1 MTNGVR
7 ETKRRQRYPGDDA
20 VLPFRTVR
28 SGVDGR
34 VVRLAAVA
42 DTILGG
48 HNYPEA
54 VSRVLGEAM
63 ALTAMLGT
71 ALKPGGR
78 LILEART
85 DGPLR
90 SLAVNFELP
99 EPGSGPAVTGRM
111 RGYAGFD
118 AAAVSMLAGD
128 EAAAG
133 LLGQGHLALTI
144 EPGAGRDS
152 YQGVTALDGGS
163 LTDAA
168 RAYFRQSEQI
178 PTFIRLVVA
187 REMIPLAGDAAP
199 EWLWR
204 IGGLMIQHLA
214 ADGLDGTEVDT
225 SSAGEDEAE
234 TDAPQAS
241 DPDEAWRRARLLA
254 ETVEDHELIDP
265 TLPPERLLYRLF
277 HEEGVRVRE
286 AVPLE
291 TYCRC
296 SRERIAGFLAQFREA
311 ELADLRAEDGSVIVT
326 CEFCGTSY
334 VFAEQED
341 V

>member
-1 MTNGVR
+1 MSDGQGDP
-7 ETKRRQRYPGDDA
+7 RRWQSHAGDDA
-20 VLPFRTVR
+20 VLPFRTER
-28 SGVDGR
+28 SGVEGR

-42 DTILGG
+42 DRILGG
-48 HNYPEA
+48 HDYPEP
-54 VSRVLGEAM
+54 VSHVLGEAL

-90 SLAVNFELP
+90 SLAVNFEVP
-99 EPGSGPAVTGRM
+99 DAEAGAPSSGRM

-118 AAAVSMLAGD
+118 AAALAASAGD
-128 EAAAG
+128 AVG
-133 LLGQGHLALTI
+133 RGWLGQGHLALTI

-152 YQGVTALDGGS
+152 YQGIAALDGGS
-163 LTDAA
+163 LSDAA

-178 PTFIRLVVA
+178 PTFIRLAVA
-187 REMIPLAGDAAP
+187 RELIPPVGDGAP
-199 EWLWR
+199 TWLWR

-214 ADGLDGTEVDT
+214 AEGLD
-225 SSAGEDEAE
+225 EA
-234 TDAPQAS
+234 DGG
-241 DPDEAWRRARLLA
+241 DPDEAGAGVTAGPADNDPEDAWRRARLLA

-277 HEEGVRVRE
+277 HEDGVRVRD

-296 SRERIAGFLAQFREA
+296 SRDRIAGFLAQFRNE
-311 ELADLRAEDGSVIVT
+311 ELDDLRTEDGSVIVT
-326 CEFCGTSY
+326 CEFCGTAY
-334 VFAEQED
+334 VFSEYEG